1 MSSPEFDPS
10 LYLVAGISDVDKR
23 GLDTIVREAVDGGV
37 SLFQL
42 REKSMATG
50 AFIQSARS
58 IRDALRGTGV
68 RVLINDRVDVAL
80 AAEVDGIHIGQED
93 ITPRD
98 ARKLL
103 GEEKLIGLTVRS
115 TSEIEQ
121 APIAV
126 LDYLSIGG
134 VFATQSKDNTLP
146 PVGLDGL
153 KTLTKQ
159 TRELCALP
167 ITAIA
172 GISHDTAVA
181 VMECGVDGIA
191 VISSITA
198 QADPQAAARELRAK
212 VDEVISRRQTR

>member
-1 MSSPEFDPS
+1 MSSPSFDPK
-10 LYLVAGISDVDKR
+10 LYLVAGSDDVDQR
-23 GLDTIVREAVDGGV
+23 GLDKIVRQAVEGGV
-37 SLFQL
+37 TLFQL
-42 REKSMATG
+42 REKTMATG
-50 AFIQSARS
+50 AFIESARS
-58 IRDALRGTGV
+58 VRDALRGTGV

-80 AAEVDGIHIGQED
+80 AAEVDGIHIGQQD

-134 VFATQSKDNTLP
+134 VFATRSKDNPLP

-153 KTLTKQ
+153 TRLTAE
-159 TRELCALP
+159 TRALCALP

-172 GISHDTAVA
+172 GIDAKTAGP
-181 VMECGVDGIA
+181 VMDCGVDGIA

-198 QADPQAAARELRAK
+198 QADPTVAAKELRTKIEESLA
-212 VDEVISRRQTR
+212 RRQSK